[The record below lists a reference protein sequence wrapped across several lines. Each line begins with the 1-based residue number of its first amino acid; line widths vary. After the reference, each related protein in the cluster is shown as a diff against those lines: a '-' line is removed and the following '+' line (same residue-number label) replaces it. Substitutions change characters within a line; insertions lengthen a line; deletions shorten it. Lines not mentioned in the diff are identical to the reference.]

1 MLGRVKARPAAV
13 PAYSVVSAVGGPGPA
28 EQASQTPVAPA
39 GVRGTVLLCPGPPE
53 PESTAQPCNTPFKA
67 QLAVLDGDGK
77 VVTRVTSGDDGRFQ
91 LTRPPGE
98 YTLAPQN
105 GDPYPTASRH
115 SR

>member
-1 MLGRVKARPAAV
+1 M
-13 PAYSVVSAVGGPGPA
+13 S
-28 EQASQTPVAPA
+28 
-39 GVRGTVLLCPGPPE
+39 GPPE

-91 LTRPPGE
+91 LDLPPVSTPRRRTAIPTRLP
-98 YTLAPQN
+98 
-105 GDPYPTASRH
+105 RH